1 VNAGASTQRPIDRS
15 APDGA
20 RAEDLRV
27 RLHGMWAAAAPA
39 WAEHASY
46 SDARGA
52 DIAETMLGLA
62 APQPGERVLELAC
75 GPGGLGLT
83 AAVRVA
89 PDGEV
94 VLSDVVAEMTAIAS
108 ARAGALGLTNVST
121 RELDLEDI
129 AQPDDSYDVVLCR
142 EGLMFAT
149 DPRRAV
155 SEFRRVLRPGGR
167 LALAVW
173 GPRER
178 NPWLGI
184 VFDAVSAQL
193 ERPVPPPGIPGPFS
207 LADAGELEA
216 LLRDSKLTDVAV
228 SELPAPLRAASF
240 EEWWTRTSALA
251 GPLAGV
257 LAALPDR
264 AVDAITA
271 RLQQASSP
279 YQTPAGLEFPGLSL
293 IATGRLE

>member
-1 VNAGASTQRPIDRS
+1 MNAGTSTH
-15 APDGA
+15 
-20 RAEDLRV
+20 EDLRL
-27 RLHGMWAAAAPA
+27 RLHDMWAAVAPA
-39 WAEHASY
+39 WAEHAAY
-46 SDARGA
+46 ADVRGA
-52 DIAETMLGLA
+52 VIGEKMLNLV
-62 APQPGERVLELAC
+62 APAPGERVLELAC
-75 GPGGLGLT
+75 GPGGLGI
-83 AAVRVA
+83 AAAARVA

-121 RELDLEDI
+121 LELDLEDI

-149 DPRRAV
+149 DPRRAAC
-155 SEFRRVLRPGGR
+155 ELRRVLRPGGR

-173 GPRER
+173 GPREQ

-216 LLRDSKLTDVAV
+216 LLLDCGLADVAV
-228 SELPAPLRAASF
+228 SEHPVPLRAASF
-240 EEWWTRTSALA
+240 EEWWRRTSSLA

-257 LAALPDR
+257 LATLPDG
-264 AVDAITA
+264 AVHAITA
-271 RLQQASSP
+271 RLQQATRP

-293 IATGRLE
+293 IATAG

>member
-1 VNAGASTQRPIDRS
+1 VNAGTSAQRPIERS
-15 APDGA
+15 AREGA

-27 RLHGMWAAAAPA
+27 RLHGMWAAVAPA

-46 SDARGA
+46 ADARGA
-52 DIAETMLGLA
+52 GIAEKMLDLA
-62 APQPGERVLELAC
+62 APAPGERVLELAC

-178 NPWLGI
+178 NPWLSI
-184 VFDAVSAQL
+184 VFDAVSAEL

-207 LADAGELEA
+207 LADADELEA
-216 LLRDSKLTDVAV
+216 LLRDSKLADVAV
-228 SELPAPLRAASF
+228 SEFPAPLRAASF

-257 LAALPDR
+257 LAALPDG

-279 YQTPAGLEFPGLSL
+279 YQTPAGLEFPGVSF

>member
-1 VNAGASTQRPIDRS
+1 VNAGTSTHEDQR
-15 APDGA
+15 
-20 RAEDLRV
+20 LL
-27 RLHGMWAAAAPA
+27 LHGMWSAVAPPRAEQAAYA
-39 WAEHASY
+39 
-46 SDARGA
+46 DARGA
-52 DIAETMLGLA
+52 DVGEKMLDLA
-62 APQPGERVLELAC
+62 APAPGERVLELAC
-75 GPGGLGLT
+75 GPGGLGI
-83 AAVRVA
+83 AAAARVA
-89 PDGEV
+89 PGGEV

-121 RELDLEDI
+121 LELDLEDI

-155 SEFRRVLRPGGR
+155 SELRRVLRPGGR

-216 LLRDSKLTDVAV
+216 LLLDCGLADVAV
-228 SELPAPLRAASF
+228 SEHPVPLRAASF
-240 EEWWTRTSALA
+240 EEWWRRTSSLA

-257 LAALPDR
+257 LAALPEG
-264 AVDAITA
+264 AVHAITA
-271 RLQQASSP
+271 RLQQATRP

-293 IATGRLE
+293 IATAG